1 LVSGGAGA
9 FVSQYSAVNHAV
21 ASGRRAMRSFVT
33 GVKLNPI
40 ATRVAEL
47 LESHVERL
55 GFELVDVEY
64 KSGTRNA
71 ILRLLIDRP
80 QGRIALDELETLSRA
95 LGDLLDVYDPIET
108 KYTLEVSSP
117 GINRPLTKR
126 SHFEAHIGR
135 RVRVKTSR
143 PRDGRKSFLGTLNA
157 VSDEGIEVEDEI
169 GKRREWLLFEEI
181 ARANYEHKFD

>member
-1 LVSGGAGA
+1 MTGA
-9 FVSQYSAVNHAV
+9 
-21 ASGRRAMRSFVT
+21 
-33 GVKLNPI
+33 KLNPI
-40 ATRVAEL
+40 AAKGAEL
-47 LESHVERL
+47 LESHIERL

-80 QGRIALDELETLSRA
+80 QGRVALDELETLSRA
-95 LGDLLDVYDPIET
+95 LGDLLDVYDPIASR
-108 KYTLEVSSP
+108 YTLEVASP

-143 PRDGRKSFLGTLNA
+143 PRDGRKFFLGTLNA
-157 VSDEGIEVEDEI
+157 VTDDGIEVQDEI
-169 GKRREWLLFEEI
+169 GKREWLSFEEI